1 MIIKY
6 LDQNQEILQ
15 IFDCWNHET
24 VNSAQNIQLAAKIDP
39 QIGLFLLCKVE
50 FFLELCLFHVCS
62 KLWDAI
68 YLALKWGDDCAPIPD
83 LPQSKYAYWKLN
95 VPKQSNIKI

>member
-6 LDQNQEILQ
+6 LDQNKEILQ

-39 QIGLFLLCKVE
+39 QIISLFAKWN
-50 FFLELCLFHVCS
+50 FFLSYVCFM
-62 KLWDAI
+62 
-68 YLALKWGDDCAPIPD
+68 P
-83 LPQSKYAYWKLN
+83 
-95 VPKQSNIKI
+95 V